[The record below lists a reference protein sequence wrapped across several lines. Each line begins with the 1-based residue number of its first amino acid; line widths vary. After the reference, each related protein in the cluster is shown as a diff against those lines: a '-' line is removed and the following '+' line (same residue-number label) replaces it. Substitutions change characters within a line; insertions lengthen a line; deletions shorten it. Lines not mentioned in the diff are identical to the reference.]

1 VELQRQL
8 AEIVQSLESAQSH
21 LRRLTDKLSESDW
34 NRKPA
39 ANRWSAAECVEH
51 LNLTSRAYIPLLRDA
66 VARAGEVRR
75 TPRKHYGHDT
85 LGWFLSK
92 MFGPLRHLG
101 KIKLVRVKTT
111 SAFVPKPG
119 RSRTEILSEFVRLQ
133 AELISLVRSADG
145 LPIDEVKIVSPFGR
159 RTRYSAYSALVIVS
173 RHEHRHLEQA
183 EEAAHQRV
191 TA

>member
-1 VELQRQL
+1 LQKQL
-8 AEIVQSLESAQSH
+8 ADVVQSLESAQSR
-21 LRRLTDKLSESDW
+21 LRRLTDTLQESDW

-39 ANRWSAAECVEH
+39 PNRWSAAECVEH

-66 VARAGEVRR
+66 VAKAGEVRH
-75 TPRKHYGHDT
+75 TPTTHYHHDA

-101 KIKLVRVKTT
+101 KLRLVRVKTT
-111 SAFVPKPG
+111 PAFEPKAS
-119 RSRTEILSEFVRLQ
+119 RSRTEILSDFVRLQ

-145 LPIDEVKIVSPFGR
+145 LPIDDVKIVSPFGGR
-159 RTRYSAYSALVIVS
+159 MKYGAYSALVIVS
-173 RHEHRHLEQA
+173 RHQHRHLEQA

-191 TA
+191 IGR

>member
-1 VELQRQL
+1 LQEQL
-8 AEIVQSLESAQSH
+8 AGIVQSLESAQSR
-21 LRRLTDKLSESDW
+21 LRRLTDQLSESDW

-66 VARAGEVRR
+66 IANAGEARR
-75 TPRKHYGHDT
+75 DPTKHYRHNA

-101 KIKLVRVKTT
+101 RFKVGRVKTT
-111 SAFVPKPG
+111 PAFVPRPG
-119 RSRTEILSEFVRLQ
+119 RSRTEILSDFVRLQ
-133 AELISLVRSADG
+133 AELVSLVRSADG
-145 LPIDEVKIVSPFGR
+145 LPVNDVKIVSPFGGR
-159 RTRYSAYSALVIVS
+159 MRYNTWSALVIVS

-183 EEAAHQRV
+183 EEAAHGG
-191 TA
+191 

>member
-1 VELQRQL
+1 MQEQL
-8 AEIVQSLESAQSH
+8 AGIVQSLESAQSR
-21 LRRLTDKLSESDW
+21 LRRLTDQLSESDW

-66 VARAGEVRR
+66 IANAGEARR
-75 TPRKHYGHDT
+75 DPTKHYGHNA

-101 KIKLVRVKTT
+101 RFKVGRVKTT
-111 SAFVPKPG
+111 PAFVPRPG
-119 RSRTEILSEFVRLQ
+119 RSRTEILSDFVRLQ
-133 AELISLVRSADG
+133 AELVSLVRSADG
-145 LPIDEVKIVSPFGR
+145 LPVNDVKIVSPFGGR
-159 RTRYSAYSALVIVS
+159 MRYNTWSALVIVS

-183 EEAAHQRV
+183 EEAAHGG
-191 TA
+191 

>member
-1 VELQRQL
+1 MQKQL
-8 AEIVQSLESAQSH
+8 ADVVQSLESAQSH
-21 LRRLTDKLSESDW
+21 LRRLTDTLPDPDW

-39 ANRWSAAECVEH
+39 ADRWSAAECVEH

-75 TPRKHYGHDT
+75 APKTHYRHDA

-101 KIKLVRVKTT
+101 KIRLVRVKTT
-111 SAFVPKPG
+111 PAFEPKPG
-119 RSRTEILSEFVRLQ
+119 RSRTEILSDFVRLQ
-133 AELISLVRSADG
+133 AALISLVRSADG
-145 LPIDEVKIVSPFGR
+145 LPIDDVKIISPFGGR
-159 RTRYSAYSALVIVS
+159 MRYGAYSALVIVS
-173 RHEHRHLEQA
+173 RHQHRHLEQA

-191 TA
+191 S